1 MADILSQ
8 QERSALM
15 ARIKG
20 KDTKPEMLVRRGL
33 FRKGY
38 RFRLH
43 RQVGLSRPD
52 IVLGP
57 RKVAI
62 FIHGCFWHQHDRC
75 RHYRLPKSNIEFWRG
90 KLSKNSLRDRQN
102 VEALHRAGWRV
113 ALIWECGARDPD
125 LIEELS
131 GWIDR
136 TQSFF
141 VASEAGGLRSVELID
156 NLELPPTEK

>member
-1 MADILSQ
+1 
-8 QERSALM
+8 M